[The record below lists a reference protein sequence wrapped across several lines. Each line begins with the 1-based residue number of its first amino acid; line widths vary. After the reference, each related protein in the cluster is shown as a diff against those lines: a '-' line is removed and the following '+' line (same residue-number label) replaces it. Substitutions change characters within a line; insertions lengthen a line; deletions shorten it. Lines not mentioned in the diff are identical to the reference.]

1 MKHKFIQ
8 DIENKSDK
16 CCGCCYCSQRQRQVA
31 WFCCLLPVV
40 LLVVLVS
47 TILIRAATLQSTLNI
62 STLDPQPKFMNL
74 TPTEEYAIAQ
84 RLSQAIQI
92 RTVSYNATWQEYG
105 ALGDFQSF
113 LRKKYPHMFDSSS
126 FVTHQVIND
135 YSLLFRI
142 QGSVPTAT
150 NPYLLCAHLDV
161 VPEGDLAQ
169 WSRPPFSGDI
179 FTDDDDGQEYIFG
192 RGAIDD
198 KQAVIGI
205 LEALQLMIVEGHQP
219 QRSFYVALG
228 HDEEVSGNGG
238 AGEMAKILQQT
249 LEDHEEELS
258 FILDEGVSVQICSN
272 TTHFDEIFHINLL
285 NRTTSSGNFR

>member
-16 CCGCCYCSQRQRQVA
+16 CCGCCYCSLRQRQVA

-47 TILIRAATLQSTLNI
+47 TVLIRAATLQSTLNI

-142 QGSVPTAT
+142 QGTVFENHRKSLIPHCIRLHFEWTKVHLKKVSKMVPFWRVFE
-150 NPYLLCAHLDV
+150 NLK
-161 VPEGDLAQ
+161 LAV
-169 WSRPPFSGDI
+169 
-179 FTDDDDGQEYIFG
+179 
-192 RGAIDD
+192 
-198 KQAVIGI
+198 K
-205 LEALQLMIVEGHQP
+205 
-219 QRSFYVALG
+219 
-228 HDEEVSGNGG
+228 
-238 AGEMAKILQQT
+238 
-249 LEDHEEELS
+249 
-258 FILDEGVSVQICSN
+258 
-272 TTHFDEIFHINLL
+272 
-285 NRTTSSGNFR
+285 